1 MKQGSKPMPVKR
13 QSESIME
20 VTEDLELLCIEEEVN
35 DMERAK
41 EESRWVE
48 ENKRNFEDD
57 KLLLISR
64 GQVRIPFKN
73 GNVQNFN
80 FYIWSN

>member
-1 MKQGSKPMPVKR
+1 MMKQGSKPMPVKR

-41 EESRWVE
+41 ELHE
-48 ENKRNFEDD
+48 KRVAELR
-57 KLLLISR
+57 KTSGTLKMISS
-64 GQVRIPFKN
+64 
-73 GNVQNFN
+73 
-80 FYIWSN
+80 Y

>member
-1 MKQGSKPMPVKR
+1 MMKQGSKPMPVKR

-41 EESRWVE
+41 ELHE
-48 ENKRNFEDD
+48 KRVAELR
-57 KLLLISR
+57 KTKGTLKMISS
-64 GQVRIPFKN
+64 
-73 GNVQNFN
+73 
-80 FYIWSN
+80 Y

>member
-1 MKQGSKPMPVKR
+1 MPVKR

-73 GNVQNFN
+73 GNVQNFVVSL
-80 FYIWSN
+80 FSSLS

>member
-1 MKQGSKPMPVKR
+1 MMKQGSKPMPVKR

-41 EESRWVE
+41 ELHE
-48 ENKRNFEDD
+48 KR
-57 KLLLISR
+57 
-64 GQVRIPFKN
+64 VA
-73 GNVQNFN
+73 
-80 FYIWSN
+80 

>member
-1 MKQGSKPMPVKR
+1 MMKQGSKPMPVKR

-41 EESRWVE
+41 ELHE
-48 ENKRNFEDD
+48 KRFAELRKTNGTL
-57 KLLLISR
+57 KMISS
-64 GQVRIPFKN
+64 
-73 GNVQNFN
+73 
-80 FYIWSN
+80 Y

>member
-1 MKQGSKPMPVKR
+1 MPVKR

>member
-1 MKQGSKPMPVKR
+1 MSRCQNMMKQGSKPMPVER

-41 EESRWVE
+41 ELHE
-48 ENKRNFEDD
+48 KRVAELRKTNGTL
-57 KLLLISR
+57 KMISS
-64 GQVRIPFKN
+64 
-73 GNVQNFN
+73 
-80 FYIWSN
+80 Y

>member
-1 MKQGSKPMPVKR
+1 MPVER

-41 EESRWVE
+41 ELHE
-48 ENKRNFEDD
+48 KRVAELRKTNGTL
-57 KLLLISR
+57 KMISS
-64 GQVRIPFKN
+64 
-73 GNVQNFN
+73 
-80 FYIWSN
+80 Y